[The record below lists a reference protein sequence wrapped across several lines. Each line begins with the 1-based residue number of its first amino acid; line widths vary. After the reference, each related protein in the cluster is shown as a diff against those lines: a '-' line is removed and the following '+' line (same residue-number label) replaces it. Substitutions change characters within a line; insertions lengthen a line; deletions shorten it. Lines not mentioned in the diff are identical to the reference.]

1 MNTKIL
7 TVFFFMS
14 VLNSHGQEFGKFIP
28 IEKEFSTLIAPNAKL
43 EILADTFEW
52 SEGPIWVKKGGFL
65 LFSDVPKNTIYK
77 WTRAEGVSV
86 FMNPSGYT
94 GVFPY
99 SNEPGSNGLT
109 ISNDGELLLCE
120 HGDRRISK
128 VPIDKRGGKVT
139 LSAHWEGKRY
149 NSPND
154 LVQSKAGDIY
164 FTDPPYGLPEH
175 ENDPS
180 REIDLFGV
188 YRISPKGVTTLE
200 IKDLTRPNGVALSPD
215 HKILYVAQS
224 DTKAYIMKYPIKTD
238 GSLGAGTLFFDASYL
253 NAEGKSGAPD
263 GLKVDKDGNV
273 FTSGPGG
280 VLVLNKN
287 GKLLGRIEIPAPTSN
302 LAWGE
307 DGSTLF
313 ITSDMFLIRLE
324 TKTKG
329 ANF

>member
-1 MNTKIL
+1 MAKMNASL
-7 TVFFFMS
+7 
-14 VLNSHGQEFGKFIP
+14 QDP
-28 IEKEFSTLIAPNAKL
+28 
-43 EILADTFEW
+43 
-52 SEGPIWVKKGGFL
+52 
-65 LFSDVPKNTIYK
+65 
-77 WTRAEGVSV
+77 RAEFITIAST
-86 FMNPSGYT
+86 Y
-94 GVFPY
+94 
-99 SNEPGSNGLT
+99 NEN
-109 ISNDGELLLCE
+109 
-120 HGDRRISK
+120 R
-128 VPIDKRGGKVT
+128 
-139 LSAHWEGKRY
+139 LS
-149 NSPND
+149 SPND
-154 LVQSKAGDIY
+154 AAYRSNGDLF

-224 DTKAYIMKYPIKTD
+224 DTKAYVMKYPINTD
-238 GSLGAGTLFFDASYL
+238 GSLGEGTLFFDASYL

-280 VLVLNKN
+280 VLVINKN